1 VLLVVAVVLASVVT
15 VAGAF
20 GIFVYDK
27 ATAIDRST
35 PTVAVRNY
43 LQTALVDRDAGRLAL
58 FVCSRW
64 SPSEAMTALSERPD
78 PSVRVNWGVTS
89 VQEAGDHAEATA
101 RITFT
106 AAGYS
111 AMQIWRLIVVREDG
125 WRVCDVKRSDSL
137 NP

>member
-1 VLLVVAVVLASVVT
+1 
-15 VAGAF
+15 
-20 GIFVYDK
+20 VYDK

-43 LQTALVDRDAGRLAL
+43 LQTALVDRDAARLAL

-64 SPSEAMTALSERPD
+64 STTEAMAALGERPD

-89 VQEAGDHAEATA
+89 VQEAGDRAEATVE
-101 RITFT
+101 ITFS
-106 AAGYS
+106 AAGNRDVQTWHF
-111 AMQIWRLIVVREDG
+111 AVVREDG